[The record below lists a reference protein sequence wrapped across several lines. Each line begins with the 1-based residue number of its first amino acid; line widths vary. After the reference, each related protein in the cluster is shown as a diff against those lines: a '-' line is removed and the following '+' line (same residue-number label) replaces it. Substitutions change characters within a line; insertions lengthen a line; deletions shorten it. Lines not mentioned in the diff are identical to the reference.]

1 MRNKMYRNLSILTI
15 IAAMTGCV
23 SIADME
29 KESFD
34 KVYPRASFDMD
45 CSKDKLDLII
55 INANQQGYPET
66 IGVRGCDKKAVYVRP
81 DRQTNWVLNSDATRE
96 K

>member
-1 MRNKMYRNLSILTI
+1 MYRKIVLLTVI
-15 IAAMTGCV
+15 TVMTGCA

-45 CSKDKLDLII
+45 CPRDKIDLTI
-55 INANQQGYPET
+55 INANQHGYPET

-81 DRQTNWVLNSDATRE
+81 DRQTNWILNSDATRE

>member
-1 MRNKMYRNLSILTI
+1 
-15 IAAMTGCV
+15 
-23 SIADME
+23 
-29 KESFD
+29 
-34 KVYPRASFDMD
+34 MD

-55 INANQQGYPET
+55 INANQHGYPET